1 MSARLKVGREALKY
15 SIDKIE
21 RAYFD
26 SVYRITKAILE
37 PVVAAT
43 SDVIKESVAEAVKE
57 GVREA
62 FTPTEFIGDLIFG
75 RARKR

>member
-1 MSARLKVGREALKY
+1 MNDRIELGREALKY
-15 SIDKIE
+15 SIEKIE

-26 SVYRITKAILE
+26 TVYRATKAILE

-43 SDVIKESVAEAVKE
+43 SDVIKESVTEAIKE

-62 FTPTEFIGDLIFG
+62 FTPTEFLGDLIFG

>member
-1 MSARLKVGREALKY
+1 MSARLKVGREALQY